1 MGWPINS
8 DWAFRDFTYN
18 RIAFVL
24 WPHQSWLSKVR
35 VAERGPKDPAIWKR
49 LTARADVIAHSLTPK
64 HLVTKKG
71 PRSVLHFIQ
80 RSSSIDFFLKMK
92 TSNKKLLVTVHL
104 TTSNKKLLVAPGIT
118 TSSKKL
124 GSSQVQKPLKVEI
137 ICFLSMSR
145 TRVAVSSRAA
155 TWNLHSLPSIVQFIQ
170 DMEISSPL
178 WKHSICLLTSRIKS

>member
-1 MGWPINS
+1 
-8 DWAFRDFTYN
+8 
-18 RIAFVL
+18 
-24 WPHQSWLSKVR
+24 
-35 VAERGPKDPAIWKR
+35 
-49 LTARADVIAHSLTPK
+49 
-64 HLVTKKG
+64 
-71 PRSVLHFIQ
+71 
-80 RSSSIDFFLKMK
+80 MK

-155 TWNLHSLPSIVQFIQ
+155 T
-170 DMEISSPL
+170 
-178 WKHSICLLTSRIKS
+178 